1 MNWQNYKFFSV
12 WIHLDVYEHLFWV
25 DGDIFTYRRPDKNF
39 FVRILHP
46 NKIEVIQSFPL
57 EKECNNYRDSIKYWN
72 IISFPNNIDTYHR
85 AEYIKKIMNRETNL
99 EKILNSI

>member
-25 DGDIFTYRRPDKNF
+25 DGHVFIHNIQNS
-39 FVRILHP
+39 VS
-46 NKIEVIQSFPL
+46 EVFDMFSIPIINFPL
-57 EKECNNYRDSIKYWN
+57 EKEFNNYRDSFKYWN
-72 IISFPNNIDTYHR
+72 IISFPNNMDTYNR
-85 AEYIKKIMNRETNL
+85 AKYIKKIINRETNL